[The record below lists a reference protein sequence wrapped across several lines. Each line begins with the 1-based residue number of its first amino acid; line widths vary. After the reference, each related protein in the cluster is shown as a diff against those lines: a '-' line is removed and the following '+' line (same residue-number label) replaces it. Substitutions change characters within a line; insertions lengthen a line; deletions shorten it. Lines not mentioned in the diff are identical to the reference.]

1 MQRLFAALFVLL
13 LFPAAARADWF
24 PAAAIDGPN
33 ADVVAVGN
41 VDIARDGNGAIA
53 YLRRDGEV
61 THAFVA
67 RMAGGDWRPPERLD
81 YPTGEA
87 TEVKLAVGDGFRV
100 AAVWIAD
107 GNVYSSVS
115 QGGGIG
121 PGAFTPPTQIGGPG
135 AHNVDIDLGVN
146 GAAYAVW
153 EAQGDVR
160 AARLQDTT
168 WTAVAQ
174 PLDVDPTLEA
184 GTGALRPRVA
194 VSAEGYAVVTW
205 GDRTPYGSTRV
216 WARRITGLNLSV
228 APQELTIN
236 GGGNADS
243 PDIDIEDDGSF
254 AWVVFRQDLGVSRT
268 VGRRLIGS
276 TFEAF
281 EAIDA
286 GVASDEPRIEMG
298 GGGVGYAVA
307 QGGAGVFVTG
317 QWLDHDHFQQGGRID
332 SGDSFVATK
341 PEIAAADRGDQAI
354 AWRTGLP
361 GAAVA
366 RARFKDSEFPL
377 GPEFTVSRPELGP
390 VADPGVYV
398 SGDRVG
404 DFVVAMVQGTP
415 GAMALTAA
423 NYDRTPG
430 TPFIESSQAYK
441 RKTRP
446 ELRWRPGLDLWGVQR
461 FRVIMD
467 GAVIGETTN
476 DTLVPKVPLA
486 AGTHTWQI
494 EAVDR
499 AGQINRSRART
510 LKIDSIAPTLKVS
523 ISGKRVAGKGLKITA
538 TAVDTGGSG
547 LDHITV
553 DYGDHS
559 PTSSSKSTRHTYKRG
574 KFTLKVAAVD
584 KAGNVTRVQK
594 ALRIKKS

>member
-1 MQRLFAALFVLL
+1 MLRLFAALLVLL
-13 LFPAAARADWF
+13 SFPAAARADWF

-41 VDIARDGNGAIA
+41 VDMARDGHGAIA
-53 YLRRDGEV
+53 YLRRDGGV
-61 THAFVA
+61 PHAFVA

-87 TEVKLAVGDGFRV
+87 TEVKLAVGDQFRV

-115 QGGGIG
+115 QGGGTG
-121 PGAFTPPTQIGGPG
+121 PGPFTPPIQIGGPD

-153 EAQGDVR
+153 EQQGDVR

-205 GDRTPYGSTRV
+205 GDRTPYGLTRV

-276 TFEAF
+276 AFEAF
-281 EAIDA
+281 EPIDA
-286 GVASDEPRIEMG
+286 GVASDEPRIEMS

-332 SGDSFVATK
+332 SGDSVVATK

-354 AWRTGLP
+354 AWRTGAP

-423 NYDRTPG
+423 TYDRPPG
-430 TPFIESSQAYK
+430 TPFIESSQTYK

-446 ELRWRPGLDLWGVQR
+446 ELRWRAGLDLWGVQR

-476 DTLVPKVPLA
+476 DTLVPKVPLT

-523 ISGKRVAGKGLKITA
+523 ISGRRVAGKRLKITA
-538 TAVDTGGSG
+538 TARDTGGSK

-559 PTSSSKSTRHTYKRG
+559 PTSRSRTTRHTYKRG

-584 KAGNVTRVQK
+584 KAGNVTRVKK